1 LRDHTVKKVSVKLS
15 DRLDAKLTAAARR
28 HKTTKSAVV
37 RCALKAALRSVAKP
51 KRGSA
56 LDLVRDLA
64 GCVAGPTDLSTN
76 KTYMK
81 TYGR

>member
-1 LRDHTVKKVSVKLS
+1 MVLVKLS
-15 DRLDAKLTAAARR
+15 DRLDAKVTAAARR

-37 RCALKAALRSVAKP
+37 RNALKAALQSVPKP

-56 LDLVRDLA
+56 LDRVRDLV
-64 GCVAGPTDLSTN
+64 GCVAGPTDLATN
-76 KTYMK
+76 KKYLK

>member
-1 LRDHTVKKVSVKLS
+1 MKMVSVKLS

-28 HKTTKSAVV
+28 HKTTKSALV
-37 RCALKAALRSVAKP
+37 RNALKTALRNVAKP

-56 LDLVRDLA
+56 LDRVRDLV

-76 KTYMK
+76 KTYLK